1 MVTAG
6 QFGQVIRTWREGGG
20 TGKRLTR
27 KVLAKR
33 IGRCD
38 TTIRNWERGHPGQEP
53 RMRDLV
59 KMERAK
65 PGLICM
71 LFPGATHEP
80 VTKAPKAP
88 SWSEIRRRGAWAAI
102 ARMPGAVRQRRARK
116 AIRKSAHGGRVS
128 SPP

>member
-6 QFGQVIRTWREGGG
+6 HFGQVIRTWREGGG

-27 KVLAKR
+27 KVLAKK

-59 KMERAK
+59 QMEKAK

-71 LFPGATHEP
+71 LFPTARHRYELLEHGP
-80 VTKAPKAP
+80 LPRLTKA
-88 SWSEIRRRGAWAAI
+88 EAA
-102 ARMPGAVRQRRARK
+102 RARVLRSR
-116 AIRKSAHGGRVS
+116 AHRDRLARKHPRKPG
-128 SPP
+128 